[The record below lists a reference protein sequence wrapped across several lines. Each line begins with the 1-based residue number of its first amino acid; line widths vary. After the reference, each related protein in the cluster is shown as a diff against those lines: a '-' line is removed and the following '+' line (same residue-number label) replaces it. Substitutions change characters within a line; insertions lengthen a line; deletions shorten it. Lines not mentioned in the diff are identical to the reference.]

1 MLAPPKTT
9 GPGKTVRFKRRTQK
23 RLPRR
28 LLEAV
33 PADWERWDAAARAA
47 GLNWSEFTRRAL
59 NAAVGADVQSAT
71 RLERKTMALASAFGL
86 DAKLQAVSEKPA
98 RKNGAAARKKTAAR
112 VARGKGSS
120 RP

>member
-33 PADWERWDAAARAA
+33 PQDWERWDAAARAA

-59 NAAVGADVQSAT
+59 NTAVGNAD
-71 RLERKTMALASAFGL
+71 ALALA
-86 DAKLQAVSEKPA
+86 AAVSEKPA
-98 RKNGAAARKKTAAR
+98 RKNGAAASVKAR
-112 VARGKGSS
+112 RPGAREKGAF
-120 RP
+120 RTR

>member
-1 MLAPPKTT
+1 MQASPKRT
-9 GPGKTVRFKRRTQK
+9 GPAEVVRFKRRKQK

-59 NAAVGADVQSAT
+59 NAAVGVEVQQAT
-71 RLERKTMALASAFGL
+71 RLERKTMQLASAF
-86 DAKLQAVSEKPA
+86 VSEKPPSKKA
-98 RKNGAAARKKTAAR
+98 PAPRKKAAAR

-120 RP
+120 RT

>member
-1 MLAPPKTT
+1 MQAPPKRT
-9 GPGKTVRFKRRTQK
+9 GPAEVVRFKRRKQK

-33 PADWERWDAAARAA
+33 AEDWERWDAAARAA

-59 NAAVGADVQSAT
+59 NAAVGNAGAFPT
-71 RLERKTMALASAFGL
+71 RLERKTMQLASAF
-86 DAKLQAVSEKPA
+86 VSEKPA
-98 RKNGAAARKKTAAR
+98 SKNGAAPRKKTAAR

-120 RP
+120 RT

>member
-1 MLAPPKTT
+1 MLAPPKKT
-9 GPGKTVRFKRRTQK
+9 GPGKTVRFKRRQQK

-59 NAAVGADVQSAT
+59 NVATGADGAFPT
-71 RLERKTMALASAFGL
+71 RLERKTMALASAF
-86 DAKLQAVSEKPA
+86 VSEKPA
-98 RKNGAAARKKTAAR
+98 SKKATPARKKTAAR

-120 RP
+120 RT